1 MRNLMIS
8 SALFWAALFAP
19 LLQAAPEFPPLSGRV
34 VDQANL
40 LSPQAE
46 RELTALL
53 AQHEEA
59 TSNQVVVVT
68 LSSLGGY
75 EIADYGYQ
83 LGRHWGIGQQG
94 RDNGALLIVAPSE
107 RKVRIEVGYGLEGS
121 LTDARSKQIIE
132 TEITPRFKQR
142 DMEGGIIAG
151 TRAILGTIEGTYEP
165 QPKRSGKGMEGGIN
179 ALFILLIATM
189 VFGDFIR
196 GLVGNRLLASGI
208 MGGIAFVLGL
218 LLYSLALGIFAG
230 VAIFLLQLLTGSGG
244 RGGGGYYGGG
254 GGYYRGGYSS
264 SGGSFGGGGF
274 SGGGGSFGGG
284 GASGGW

>member
-1 MRNLMIS
+1 MRNLIIA
-8 SALFWAALFAP
+8 SALFCAVIFAP
-19 LLQAAPEFPPLSGRV
+19 LLQAVPEFPALSGRV

-46 RELTALL
+46 RQLTVMLS
-53 AQHEEA
+53 QHEEA

-83 LGRHWGIGQQG
+83 LGREWGIGQKG
-94 RDNGALLIVAPSE
+94 RDNGVLLIVAPNE

-132 TEITPRFKQR
+132 TEITPRFKKK

-151 TRAILGTIEGTYEP
+151 IRAILGTIEGTYEP
-165 QPKRSGKGMEGGIN
+165 QPQKSGNGVEGGMN
-179 ALFILLIATM
+179 TLFILLIVTM
-189 VFGDFIR
+189 VFGDSVR

-218 LLYSLALGIFAG
+218 LLSSLALGIFAG

-254 GGYYRGGYSS
+254 GGYYSGGYSS
-264 SGGSFGGGGF
+264 GGGSSGGGGF
-274 SGGGGSFGGG
+274 SGGGGGFGGG